1 MSLLRAGGAIVL
13 LSGMNIDA
21 RVVTRG
27 NVGNQGSPLLL
38 GPQGGGATPPSA
50 NDSTSS
56 SGRSGDDDPQD
67 SNNNDD
73 DDSDSDSDSVSTST
87 STASVSTKASGI
99 STTTST
105 STSTSPS
112 TSSSSSISTSRTK
125 TSTISSN
132 TISTSSPAHTSENR
146 LIPPDPPK
154 QPSSVRYLVP
164 VFLLI
169 LITLVGFGYQK
180 YRKRKKRRSRSSM
193 AGKDF
198 EKLMKNGNDP
208 FLTSATTTDNS
219 NPYRGWKEIPSKD
232 DDEDDGIWDSRMDDD
247 APQIRFI
254 DEEHNTVRLEGSR
267 APTAGVNGGLVRSG
281 QFISASEK
289 GWGWR
294 ESWNNFKSARGKDN
308 RNHFNTMSD
317 LEEGTGDIDGEEID
331 EKQTMKLVKS
341 NKLSASITY
350 TDILPAT
357 RGVSMGQHDYHEVAI
372 EDELSLSS
380 PREGQIRQL
389 KDQLNSLTYQNE
401 IPPTN
406 TAPKKSSRLERN
418 KSPNSKRQ
426 SKPIKTDIGVNQDS
440 VMPEAPEWI
449 RPRSVSPT
457 NLSILSP
464 PMQPHLFFHP
474 SPIPNKRIEPSIIS
488 EYSENGTIS
497 TLPSTQN
504 TPQPSPNPDP
514 DTNVKM
520 PRIPSTASGLAGIDS
535 FSVVNSNKMPPSAGA
550 DKREKGYIPSG
561 LNPVSNSPKKNK
573 GISSPNKLNLTL
585 KRSTALKNLSNPS
598 SKKSSSTLSPDT
610 IINRQK
616 ISKKSRVEK
625 KELKARN
632 EVEDILKASWSDRA
646 LISPPLGSPTNQGF
660 ADHLRSQ
667 GVPGMM
673 SPGLEQGGNGIEQRL
688 ALLKGVD
695 I

>member
-1 MSLLRAGGAIVL
+1 MLLSRARGAVVL
-13 LSGMNIDA
+13 LSGMNVDA
-21 RVVTRG
+21 RVVERG

-38 GPQGGGATPPSA
+38 GPQGGSATPPSA
-50 NDSTSS
+50 NDSTSKS
-56 SGRSGDDDPQD
+56 SDNDTQD
-67 SNNNDD
+67 SDNNNDD
-73 DDSDSDSDSVSTST
+73 NSDSDSVSTST
-87 STASVSTKASGI
+87 SIASVSTKTASI
-99 STTTST
+99 ST
-105 STSTSPS
+105 STSTSIS
-112 TSSSSSISTSRTK
+112 TSTSSSISTS
-125 TSTISSN
+125 STASSN
-132 TISTSSPAHTSENR
+132 TNSSSSPTHTSENR
-146 LIPPDPPK
+146 LLPPDPPK

-169 LITLVGFGYQK
+169 LITLIGFGYRK
-180 YRKRKKRRSRSSM
+180 YRKRRKRRSRSSM

-198 EKLMKNGNDP
+198 EELMKNGNDP
-208 FLTSATTTDNS
+208 FITSADQF

-232 DDEDDGIWDSRMDDD
+232 DDEDDGIWNSRMDDD

-308 RNHFNTMSD
+308 RNQFNTLSD
-317 LEEGTGDIDGEEID
+317 LEEGTGNVDGDEVD

-341 NKLSASITY
+341 NKVSESITY
-350 TDILPAT
+350 TNILPTT

-372 EDELSLSS
+372 EDELPLSP

-389 KDQLNSLTYQNE
+389 QDQLNSLTYQKE
-401 IPPTN
+401 IPPTS
-406 TAPKKSSRLERN
+406 TTPKKANRLERN
-418 KSPNSKRQ
+418 KSPNNNRRSK
-426 SKPIKTDIGVNQDS
+426 SIKTDVNTGEFS
-440 VMPEAPEWI
+440 PGGMPEAPEWI

-474 SPIPNKRIEPSIIS
+474 SPLPTKQIEPSIIS

-504 TPQPSPNPDP
+504 TPQPSPILS
-514 DTNVKM
+514 DTDVKM

-535 FSVVNSNKMPPSAGA
+535 FSVVTSNKMPPVASGVN
-550 DKREKGYIPSG
+550 EKGKGYVSSG
-561 LNPVSNSPKKNK
+561 LNPISNSSPRKEK
-573 GISSPNKLNLTL
+573 GGLSPNNLNLTL
-585 KRSTALKNLSNPS
+585 KRSTALQNLSNPS
-598 SKKSSSTLSPDT
+598 PTRNKPSTLSPDV
-610 IINRQK
+610 IIDGPK

-646 LISPPLGSPTNQGF
+646 LISPPLGSPTNQTF
-660 ADHLRSQ
+660 ADQLRSQ

>member
-1 MSLLRAGGAIVL
+1 MLLLRAGGAIVL
-13 LSGMNIDA
+13 LSGMNVDA
-21 RVVTRG
+21 RVVKRG

-38 GPQGGGATPPSA
+38 GPQGGSATPPSA
-50 NDSTSS
+50 NDSTSKS
-56 SGRSGDDDPQD
+56 SDDDAQVD
-67 SNNNDD
+67 NSNNDD
-73 DDSDSDSDSVSTST
+73 NTDSNSDSTT
-87 STASVSTKASGI
+87 SVSTKTS
-99 STTTST
+99 STST
-105 STSTSPS
+105 STSTSTSIS
-112 TSSSSSISTSRTK
+112 TSTSSSISTSSTA
-125 TSTISSN
+125 SPNTISS
-132 TISTSSPAHTSENR
+132 SSPTHTSENR
-146 LIPPDPPK
+146 LLPPDPPK

-169 LITLVGFGYQK
+169 LITLIGFGYQR
-180 YRKRKKRRSRSSM
+180 YRKRRKRRSRSST

-208 FLTSATTTDNS
+208 FVTSADHF

-232 DDEDDGIWDSRMDDD
+232 DDEDDGIWNSRMDDD

-267 APTAGVNGGLVRSG
+267 APAAGVNGGLVRSG

-308 RNHFNTMSD
+308 RNQFNTLSD
-317 LEEGTGDIDGEEID
+317 LEEGPGDVDGDEID

-341 NKLSASITY
+341 NKVSESITY
-350 TDILPAT
+350 TNILPTT
-357 RGVSMGQHDYHEVAI
+357 RGVSMGQHDYLEVAI
-372 EDELSLSS
+372 EDELPLSP

-389 KDQLNSLTYQNE
+389 KDQLNSLTYQKE
-401 IPPTN
+401 IPPTSTTPEKTN
-406 TAPKKSSRLERN
+406 RLERN
-418 KSPNSKRQ
+418 KSPNNKRQ
-426 SKPIKTDIGVNQDS
+426 SKSIKTNVNTGVS
-440 VMPEAPEWI
+440 PGGMPEAPEWI

-474 SPIPNKRIEPSIIS
+474 SPLPMKQIEPSIIS

-504 TPQPSPNPDP
+504 TPQPSPKPNT
-514 DTNVKM
+514 DTDVKM

-535 FSVVNSNKMPPSAGA
+535 FSVVTSNKMPSSAGIN
-550 DKREKGYIPSG
+550 KKEKGYVSSG
-561 LNPVSNSPKKNK
+561 LNPISNSPRKEK
-573 GISSPNKLNLTL
+573 GGLSPNNLNLTL
-585 KRSTALKNLSNPS
+585 KRSTAIQNLSNPS
-598 SKKSSSTLSPDT
+598 PSRNNPSSTLSPNV
-610 IINRQK
+610 IIDGQK
-616 ISKKSRVEK
+616 VSKKSRVEK

-632 EVEDILKASWSDRA
+632 QVEDILKASWSDRA
-646 LISPPLGSPTNQGF
+646 LISPPLGSPTNQTF
-660 ADHLRSQ
+660 ADQLRSQ

>member
-1 MSLLRAGGAIVL
+1 MLLSRAGGAIVL
-13 LSGMNIDA
+13 LSGMDVDA
-21 RVVTRG
+21 RVVSRG

-38 GPQGGGATPPSA
+38 GPQGGSATPPSA
-50 NDSTSS
+50 NDSTSKS
-56 SGRSGDDDPQD
+56 SDNDSQDGD
-67 SNNNDD
+67 NNNDD
-73 DDSDSDSDSVSTST
+73 NSDTADSVSTST
-87 STASVSTKASGI
+87 SIASVSAKTSSI
-99 STTTST
+99 SPSTST
-105 STSTSPS
+105 STSTA
-112 TSSSSSISTSRTK
+112 TSSSISTSSIS
-125 TSTISSN
+125 TSSISTSSIASSN
-132 TISTSSPAHTSENR
+132 TISSSSPTHTSENR
-146 LIPPDPPK
+146 LLPPDPPK

-169 LITLVGFGYQK
+169 LITLIGFGYRK
-180 YRKRKKRRSRSSM
+180 YLKRRKKRSRSSM

-208 FLTSATTTDNS
+208 FITSTDHF
-219 NPYRGWKEIPSKD
+219 NPYRRWKEIPSKD
-232 DDEDDGIWDSRMDDD
+232 DDQDDGIWNSRMDDD

-294 ESWNNFKSARGKDN
+294 GSWNNFKSARGKDN
-308 RNHFNTMSD
+308 RNQFNNLSD
-317 LEEGTGDIDGEEID
+317 LEEGTGDVDGDEID

-341 NKLSASITY
+341 NKVSESITY
-350 TDILPAT
+350 TNILPTT

-372 EDELSLSS
+372 EDELPLSP

-401 IPPTN
+401 IAPTN
-406 TAPKKSSRLERN
+406 TTPKKTNRLERN
-418 KSPNSKRQ
+418 KSPNNKRQ
-426 SKPIKTDIGVNQDS
+426 SKSIKPDVKTGVS
-440 VMPEAPEWI
+440 AGGMPEAPEWI

-464 PMQPHLFFHP
+464 PMQPHLFFQP
-474 SPIPNKRIEPSIIS
+474 SPLPMRQIEPSIIS

-504 TPQPSPNPDP
+504 TPQPSPRPNT
-514 DTNVKM
+514 DTDMKM
-520 PRIPSTASGLAGIDS
+520 PRIPSTACGLAGIDS
-535 FSVVNSNKMPPSAGA
+535 FSVVTSNKMPPIASGVN
-550 DKREKGYIPSG
+550 KKEKGYISSG
-561 LNPVSNSPKKNK
+561 LNPISNSPRKEK
-573 GISSPNKLNLTL
+573 GGVSPNNLNLTL
-585 KRSTALKNLSNPS
+585 KRSTALQNLSNPS
-598 SKKSSSTLSPDT
+598 PTRNKPSSTLSPNV
-610 IINRQK
+610 IIDGQK
-616 ISKKSRVEK
+616 VSKKSRVEK
-625 KELKARN
+625 KELEARN
-632 EVEDILKASWSDRA
+632 QVEDILKASWSDRA
-646 LISPPLGSPTNQGF
+646 LTSPPLGSPTNQTF
-660 ADHLRSQ
+660 ADQLRSQ
-667 GVPGMM
+667 GVPGPM